1 MISRLQGKLLSR
13 DAACVEVETSGG
25 VVYEVEV
32 PITVLQGLPSPGG
45 SVELRTLQV
54 VTESSIALY
63 GFSSAHERLLFQRL
77 LTATGVGA
85 KLALAMMSTYS
96 VERLARALVEKDS
109 TALQQV
115 SGIGKKKAEKIAL
128 DLADKVADLAI
139 VTPVVDGVTGV
150 AQDAVQALV
159 NLAQDAVQALVNLGY
174 SFSVADTAVRAVL
187 EDGIPD
193 STEELVRR
201 ALSAT

>member
-1 MISRLQGKLLSR
+1 MISRLQGKILSR

-54 VTESSIALY
+54 VTENSIALY
-63 GFSSAHERLLFQRL
+63 GFSNAHERLLFQRL

-96 VERLARALVEKDS
+96 AERLARALVEKDS

-139 VTPVVDGVTGV
+139 VTPVMDGVTGG
-150 AQDAVQALV
+150 ARG
-159 NLAQDAVQALVNLGY
+159 AVQALVNLGY

-187 EDGIPD
+187 EEDGVPD

>member
-1 MISRLQGKLLSR
+1 MISRLQGKILSR

-54 VTESSIALY
+54 VTENSIALY
-63 GFSSAHERLLFQRL
+63 GFSNAHERLLFQRL

-96 VERLARALVEKDS
+96 AERLARALVEKDS

-139 VTPVVDGVTGV
+139 VTPVMDGVTGG
-150 AQDAVQALV
+150 
-159 NLAQDAVQALVNLGY
+159 AQDAVQALVNLGY

-187 EDGIPD
+187 EDEVPD

>member
-13 DAACVEVETSGG
+13 DATCVEVETSGG

-32 PITVLQGLPSPGG
+32 RITVLQGLPSPGG

-139 VTPVVDGVTGV
+139 VTPVVDGVTGG
-150 AQDAVQALV
+150 
-159 NLAQDAVQALVNLGY
+159 AQDAVQALVNLGY

>member
-1 MISRLQGKLLSR
+1 MISRLQGKILSR

-25 VVYEVEV
+25 VVYEGEV

-54 VTESSIALY
+54 VTENSIALY
-63 GFSSAHERLLFQRL
+63 GFSNAHERLLFQRL

-96 VERLARALVEKDS
+96 AERLARALVEKDS

-139 VTPVVDGVTGV
+139 VTPVVDGVTGG
-150 AQDAVQALV
+150 
-159 NLAQDAVQALVNLGY
+159 AQDAVQALVNLGY

-187 EDGIPD
+187 EDGVPD

>member
-96 VERLARALVEKDS
+96 AERLARALVEKDS

-128 DLADKVADLAI
+128 DLADKDADLAI
-139 VTPVVDGVTGV
+139 VTPVVDGVTGG
-150 AQDAVQALV
+150 
-159 NLAQDAVQALVNLGY
+159 AQDAVQALVNLGY

>member
-1 MISRLQGKLLSR
+1 MISRLQGKILSR

-54 VTESSIALY
+54 VTENSIALY
-63 GFSSAHERLLFQRL
+63 GFSNAHERLLFQRL

-96 VERLARALVEKDS
+96 AERLARALVEKDS

-139 VTPVVDGVTGV
+139 VTPVVDGVIGG
-150 AQDAVQALV
+150 
-159 NLAQDAVQALVNLGY
+159 AQDAVQALVNLGY

-187 EDGIPD
+187 EDGVPD

>member
-54 VTESSIALY
+54 VTENSIALY
-63 GFSSAHERLLFQRL
+63 GFSNAHERLLFQRL

-96 VERLARALVEKDS
+96 AERLARALVEKDS
-109 TALQQV
+109 IALQQV

-139 VTPVVDGVTGV
+139 VTPVMDGVTGG
-150 AQDAVQALV
+150 ARG
-159 NLAQDAVQALVNLGY
+159 AVQALVNLGY

-187 EDGIPD
+187 EEDGVPD

>member
-45 SVELRTLQV
+45 SVELRTLQI
-54 VTESSIALY
+54 VTENSIALY
-63 GFSSAHERLLFQRL
+63 GFSNAHERLLFQRL

-96 VERLARALVEKDS
+96 AERLARALVEKDS

-139 VTPVVDGVTGV
+139 VTPVMDGATGG
-150 AQDAVQALV
+150 
-159 NLAQDAVQALVNLGY
+159 AQDAVQALVNLGY

-187 EDGIPD
+187 EEDGVPD

>member
-54 VTESSIALY
+54 VTENSIALY
-63 GFSSAHERLLFQRL
+63 GFSNAHERLLFQRL
-77 LTATGVGA
+77 LTATGVGG

-96 VERLARALVEKDS
+96 AERLARALVEKDY

-139 VTPVVDGVTGV
+139 VTPVVDGVTGG
-150 AQDAVQALV
+150 
-159 NLAQDAVQALVNLGY
+159 AQDAVQALVNLGY

-187 EDGIPD
+187 EDEVPD

>member
-13 DAACVEVETSGG
+13 EAACVEVETSGG

-63 GFSSAHERLLFQRL
+63 GFSNAHERLLFQKL

-96 VERLARALVEKDS
+96 AERLARALVEKDS

-139 VTPVVDGVTGV
+139 VTPVVDGVTGG
-150 AQDAVQALV
+150 
-159 NLAQDAVQALVNLGY
+159 AQDAVQALVNLGY

-187 EDGIPD
+187 EDGVPD

>member
-1 MISRLQGKLLSR
+1 MISRLQGKILSR

-54 VTESSIALY
+54 VTENSIALY
-63 GFSSAHERLLFQRL
+63 GFSNSHERLLFQRL

-96 VERLARALVEKDS
+96 AERLARALVEKDS

-139 VTPVVDGVTGV
+139 VTPVVDGVTGG
-150 AQDAVQALV
+150 
-159 NLAQDAVQALVNLGY
+159 AQDAVQALVNLGY

-187 EDGIPD
+187 EDEVPD

>member
-54 VTESSIALY
+54 VTENSIALY
-63 GFSSAHERLLFQRL
+63 GFSNAHERLLFQRL

-96 VERLARALVEKDS
+96 AERLARALVEKDS

-139 VTPVVDGVTGV
+139 VTPVVDGVTGG
-150 AQDAVQALV
+150 
-159 NLAQDAVQALVNLGY
+159 AQDAVQALVNLGY

-187 EDGIPD
+187 EDEVPD

>member
-115 SGIGKKKAEKIAL
+115 GGIGKKKAEKIAL

-139 VTPVVDGVTGV
+139 VTPVVDGVTGG
-150 AQDAVQALV
+150 
-159 NLAQDAVQALVNLGY
+159 AQDAVQALVNLGY

>member
-1 MISRLQGKLLSR
+1 MISRLQGKILSR

-45 SVELRTLQV
+45 SVELRTLQI
-54 VTESSIALY
+54 VTENSIALY
-63 GFSSAHERLLFQRL
+63 GFSNAHERLLFQRL

-96 VERLARALVEKDS
+96 AERLARALVEKDS

-139 VTPVVDGVTGV
+139 VTPVVDGVTGG
-150 AQDAVQALV
+150 
-159 NLAQDAVQALVNLGY
+159 AQDAVQALVNLGY

-187 EDGIPD
+187 EEDGVPD

>member
-32 PITVLQGLPSPGG
+32 PITVLQGLPAPGG

-139 VTPVVDGVTGV
+139 VTPVVDGVTGG
-150 AQDAVQALV
+150 
-159 NLAQDAVQALVNLGY
+159 AQDAVQALVNLGY

>member
-13 DAACVEVETSGG
+13 DATCVEVETSGG

-96 VERLARALVEKDS
+96 VERLVRALVEKDS

-139 VTPVVDGVTGV
+139 VTPVVDGVTGG
-150 AQDAVQALV
+150 
-159 NLAQDAVQALVNLGY
+159 AQDAVQALVNLGY

>member
-139 VTPVVDGVTGV
+139 VSPVVDGVTGG
-150 AQDAVQALV
+150 
-159 NLAQDAVQALVNLGY
+159 AQDAVQALVNLGY

>member
-32 PITVLQGLPSPGG
+32 PITVLQGLPSPGV
-45 SVELRTLQV
+45 SVEVRTIQV
-54 VTESSIALY
+54 VTESSIGLY

-77 LTATGVGA
+77 LTASGVGA

-139 VTPVVDGVTGV
+139 VTPVVDGVTGG
-150 AQDAVQALV
+150 
-159 NLAQDAVQALVNLGY
+159 AQDAVQALVNLGY

>member
-32 PITVLQGLPSPGG
+32 PIMVLQGLPSPGG

-159 NLAQDAVQALVNLGY
+159 NLGY

>member
-1 MISRLQGKLLSR
+1 MISRLQGKLLSG
-13 DAACVEVETSGG
+13 DATCVEIETSGG

-32 PITVLQGLPSPGG
+32 PATVLQGLPSPGG

-63 GFSSAHERLLFQRL
+63 GFSNAQERLLFQRL

-139 VTPVVDGVTGV
+139 VTPRADGVTGG
-150 AQDAVQALV
+150 
-159 NLAQDAVQALVNLGY
+159 AQDAVQALVNLGY
-174 SFSVADTAVRAVL
+174 SFSAADTAVRAVL
-187 EDGIPD
+187 EDGISD

>member
-13 DAACVEVETSGG
+13 EAACVEVETSGG

-63 GFSSAHERLLFQRL
+63 GFSNAHERLLFQKL

-96 VERLARALVEKDS
+96 AERLARALVEKDS

-139 VTPVVDGVTGV
+139 VTPVVDGVTGG
-150 AQDAVQALV
+150 
-159 NLAQDAVQALVNLGY
+159 AQDAVQALVNLGY

-193 STEELVRR
+193 SPEEVVRR

>member
-1 MISRLQGKLLSR
+1 MISRLQGKILSR

-54 VTESSIALY
+54 VTENSIALY
-63 GFSSAHERLLFQRL
+63 GFSNAHERLLFQRL

-96 VERLARALVEKDS
+96 AERLARALVEKDY

-139 VTPVVDGVTGV
+139 VTPVMDGVTGG
-150 AQDAVQALV
+150 ARG
-159 NLAQDAVQALVNLGY
+159 AVQALVNLGY

-187 EDGIPD
+187 EDEVPD

>member
-13 DAACVEVETSGG
+13 DAACVEIETSGG

-32 PITVLQGLPSPGG
+32 PITVLQELPSPGG
-45 SVELRTLQV
+45 SVELRTLQI
-54 VTESSIALY
+54 VTENSIALY
-63 GFSSAHERLLFQRL
+63 GFSNAHERLLFQRL

-96 VERLARALVEKDS
+96 AERLARALVEKDS

-139 VTPVVDGVTGV
+139 VTPVMDGVTGG
-150 AQDAVQALV
+150 ARG
-159 NLAQDAVQALVNLGY
+159 AVQALVNLGY

-187 EDGIPD
+187 EEDGVPD

>member
-1 MISRLQGKLLSR
+1 MISRLQGKILSR

-54 VTESSIALY
+54 VTENSIALY
-63 GFSSAHERLLFQRL
+63 GFSNAHERLLFQRL

-96 VERLARALVEKDS
+96 AERLARALVEKDS

-139 VTPVVDGVTGV
+139 VTPVVDGVTGG
-150 AQDAVQALV
+150 
-159 NLAQDAVQALVNLGY
+159 AQDAVQALVNLGY

-187 EDGIPD
+187 EDEVPD

>member
-139 VTPVVDGVTGV
+139 VTPVVDGVTGG
-150 AQDAVQALV
+150 AQDA
-159 NLAQDAVQALVNLGY
+159 DQALVNLGY

>member
-128 DLADKVADLAI
+128 DLADKGADHAI
-139 VTPVVDGVTGV
+139 VTPVVDGVTGG
-150 AQDAVQALV
+150 
-159 NLAQDAVQALVNLGY
+159 AQDAVQALVNLGY

>member
-13 DAACVEVETSGG
+13 DAACVEIETSGG

-54 VTESSIALY
+54 VTENSIALY
-63 GFSSAHERLLFQRL
+63 GFSNAHERLLFQRL

-96 VERLARALVEKDS
+96 AERLARALVEKDS

-139 VTPVVDGVTGV
+139 VTPVMDGVTGG
-150 AQDAVQALV
+150 ARG
-159 NLAQDAVQALVNLGY
+159 AVQALVNLGY

-187 EDGIPD
+187 EEDGVPD

>member
-139 VTPVVDGVTGV
+139 VTPVVDGVTGG
-150 AQDAVQALV
+150 
-159 NLAQDAVQALVNLGY
+159 AQDAVQALVNLGY

-193 STEELVRR
+193 STEELVRQ

>member
-13 DAACVEVETSGG
+13 DAARVEIETSGG

-45 SVELRTLQV
+45 SVELRTLQI
-54 VTESSIALY
+54 VTENSIALY
-63 GFSSAHERLLFQRL
+63 GFSNAHERLLFQRL

-96 VERLARALVEKDS
+96 AERLARALVEKDS

-139 VTPVVDGVTGV
+139 VTPVMDGVTGG
-150 AQDAVQALV
+150 ARG
-159 NLAQDAVQALVNLGY
+159 AVQALVNLGY

-187 EDGIPD
+187 EEDGVPD

>member
-13 DAACVEVETSGG
+13 NVTCVEIETSGG

-32 PITVLQGLPSPGG
+32 PLTVLQRLPSPGG

-54 VTESSIALY
+54 VTESSVALY
-63 GFSSAHERLLFQRL
+63 GFSHGHERLLFQRL

-96 VERLARALVEKDS
+96 AERLARALVEKDS

-128 DLADKVADLAI
+128 DLADKVADLVI
-139 VTPVVDGVTGV
+139 VTPVVDGVAGG
-150 AQDAVQALV
+150 AQEAVQALV
-159 NLAQDAVQALVNLGY
+159 PLGY
-174 SFSVADTAVRAVL
+174 SFSVADAAVRAIL
-187 EDGIPD
+187 EDGVPD

>member
-1 MISRLQGKLLSR
+1 MISRLQGKILSR

-45 SVELRTLQV
+45 SVELRTLQI
-54 VTESSIALY
+54 VTENSIALY
-63 GFSSAHERLLFQRL
+63 GFSNAHERLLFQRL

-85 KLALAMMSTYS
+85 KLALSMMSTYS

-115 SGIGKKKAEKIAL
+115 SGIGKKKAERIAL

-139 VTPVVDGVTGV
+139 VTPVVDGVTGG
-150 AQDAVQALV
+150 AQ
-159 NLAQDAVQALVNLGY
+159 NAVQALVNLGY
-174 SFSVADTAVRAVL
+174 SFAVADTAVRSVL
-187 EDGIPD
+187 EEDGVPD

>member
-139 VTPVVDGVTGV
+139 VTPVVDGVTGG
-150 AQDAVQALV
+150 
-159 NLAQDAVQALVNLGY
+159 AQDAVQALVNLGY

-193 STEELVRR
+193 SPEEVVRR

>member
-13 DAACVEVETSGG
+13 DAACVEIETSGG

-45 SVELRTLQV
+45 SVELRTLQI
-54 VTESSIALY
+54 VTENSIALY
-63 GFSSAHERLLFQRL
+63 GFSNAHERLLFQRL

-96 VERLARALVEKDS
+96 AERLARALVEKDS

-128 DLADKVADLAI
+128 DLADKVTDLAI
-139 VTPVVDGVTGV
+139 VTPVVDGVTGG
-150 AQDAVQALV
+150 AQG
-159 NLAQDAVQALVNLGY
+159 AVQALVNLGY

-187 EDGIPD
+187 EEDGVPD

>member
-13 DAACVEVETSGG
+13 AAACVEVETSGG

-45 SVELRTLQV
+45 SVELRTLQI
-54 VTESSIALY
+54 VTENSIALY
-63 GFSSAHERLLFQRL
+63 GFSNAHERLLFQRL

-96 VERLARALVEKDS
+96 AERLARALVEKDS

-139 VTPVVDGVTGV
+139 VTPVMDGVTGG
-150 AQDAVQALV
+150 ARG
-159 NLAQDAVQALVNLGY
+159 AVQALVNLGY

-187 EDGIPD
+187 EEDGVPD

>member
-54 VTESSIALY
+54 VTESSISHY

-139 VTPVVDGVTGV
+139 VTPVVDGVTGG
-150 AQDAVQALV
+150 
-159 NLAQDAVQALVNLGY
+159 AQDAVQALVNLGY

>member
-1 MISRLQGKLLSR
+1 MISRLQGKILSR

-32 PITVLQGLPSPGG
+32 PITVLQALPSPGG

-54 VTESSIALY
+54 VTENSIALY
-63 GFSSAHERLLFQRL
+63 GFSNAHERLLFQRL

-96 VERLARALVEKDS
+96 AERLARALVEKDS

-139 VTPVVDGVTGV
+139 VTPVVDGVTGG
-150 AQDAVQALV
+150 
-159 NLAQDAVQALVNLGY
+159 AQDAVQALVNLGY

-187 EDGIPD
+187 EDGVPD

>member
-1 MISRLQGKLLSR
+1 
-13 DAACVEVETSGG
+13 
-25 VVYEVEV
+25 
-32 PITVLQGLPSPGG
+32 LQGLPSPGG

-54 VTESSIALY
+54 VTENSIALY
-63 GFSSAHERLLFQRL
+63 GFSNAHERLLFQRL

-96 VERLARALVEKDS
+96 AERLARALVEKDS

-139 VTPVVDGVTGV
+139 VTPVVDGVTGG
-150 AQDAVQALV
+150 
-159 NLAQDAVQALVNLGY
+159 AQDAVQALVNLGY

-187 EDGIPD
+187 EDEVPD